1 MKIMLWMSNE
11 ILEWQSWHLGKIM
24 DKTPSMQDVT
34 INDIME
40 RKKTNMM
47 ECEVARKLL
56 SITNINIIAMSFI
69 LIPLWSLSSILIFYL
84 AIPIM

>member
-40 RKKTNMM
+40 KINKKFDLM
-47 ECEVARKLL
+47 
-56 SITNINIIAMSFI
+56 
-69 LIPLWSLSSILIFYL
+69 WSGKK
-84 AIPIM
+84 AIVYHQY

>member
-1 MKIMLWMSNE
+1 
-11 ILEWQSWHLGKIM
+11 
-24 DKTPSMQDVT
+24 
-34 INDIME
+34 
-40 RKKTNMM
+40 MM